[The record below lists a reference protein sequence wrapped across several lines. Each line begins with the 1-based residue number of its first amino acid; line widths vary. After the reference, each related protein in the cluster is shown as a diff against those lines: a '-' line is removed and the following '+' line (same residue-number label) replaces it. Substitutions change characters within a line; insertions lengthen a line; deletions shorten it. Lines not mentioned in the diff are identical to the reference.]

1 MNCSAIYQVVRH
13 MMLINHVP
21 QVEQKPVLAHLGP
34 EGEVETDASY
44 FDEIDPGLVEYWS
57 GRIKKS
63 HAYQSWWTHRLKDAK
78 VCC

>member
-1 MNCSAIYQVVRH
+1 MTFISC
-13 MMLINHVP
+13 VP